1 MTLSV
6 LSSLF
11 SDVSTI
17 KGIGPKTAQWLRYL
31 CGGSSVLD
39 VLWHLPTNVIHRP
52 FYEKEP
58 LQNQPICIK
67 VKIDE
72 YLIPPVRRRP
82 LKIICQT
89 DFGRLDLVFFH
100 YHQAS
105 LTEKFPIG
113 TDVFL
118 SGTIQVKDDFY
129 EMVHP
134 DFMALKKE
142 DIPEFE
148 SVYPMSQGKNSIF
161 FNRLVQKMWEKVPNL
176 PEWLDEET
184 LKESGYFPWRKSM
197 FLAHNPR
204 SLKDCSIE
212 SFARKRLIFDELL
225 AHQLALKLIRRY
237 HQKQKGIS
245 CEIKA
250 KTQLN
255 LPFKLTKAQQK
266 VLDEIYQDLSASYP
280 MNRLL
285 QGDVGSGK
293 TVVALL
299 SALKVIDSGYQSAF
313 MAPTD
318 ILARQH
324 YEKISTLLDGV
335 GIKVALLTAKEKGK
349 KRKEILSDLA
359 QGKIQLLIG
368 THALIEDNVV
378 FKNLALA
385 VVDEQHRFG
394 VNQRLAL
401 RQKQKGCNLFV
412 MSATPIPRSLAMT
425 NYGDM
430 DISVLDEKPMG
441 RQPVTT
447 RVMHLSKI
455 SQILEK
461 LKQTETQ
468 VYWVCPLVK
477 ETEKSD
483 LMASEKRFEELKS
496 FGFDV
501 GLVHGKMKADEK
513 ENVMRDFKAGKIQI
527 LVSTTVIEVGVDVPN
542 ANLMIIEHAE
552 RFGLATLHQLRGR
565 VGRGNQSA
573 YCVLLHGRL
582 GEKGKERLDILR
594 QTDDGFVISNKDLQ
608 MRGAG
613 EVLGVAQSGFQ
624 QYRLAQLPEH
634 QDLLDR
640 ADRYAQKIMKIDPE
654 LEKNKNLRIL
664 LYLFERQKAIM
675 TLKAG

>member
-1 MTLSV
+1 M
-6 LSSLF
+6 
-11 SDVSTI
+11 
-17 KGIGPKTAQWLRYL
+17 
-31 CGGSSVLD
+31 
-39 VLWHLPTNVIHRP
+39 
-52 FYEKEP
+52 
-58 LQNQPICIK
+58 
-67 VKIDE
+67 
-72 YLIPPVRRRP
+72 
-82 LKIICQT
+82 
-89 DFGRLDLVFFH
+89 
-100 YHQAS
+100 
-105 LTEKFPIG
+105 
-113 TDVFL
+113 
-118 SGTIQVKDDFY
+118 
-129 EMVHP
+129 
-134 DFMALKKE
+134 
-142 DIPEFE
+142 
-148 SVYPMSQGKNSIF
+148 
-161 FNRLVQKMWEKVPNL
+161 
-176 PEWLDEET
+176 
-184 LKESGYFPWRKSM
+184 
-197 FLAHNPR
+197 
-204 SLKDCSIE
+204 
-212 SFARKRLIFDELL
+212 
-225 AHQLALKLIRRY
+225 
-237 HQKQKGIS
+237 
-245 CEIKA
+245 
-250 KTQLN
+250 
-255 LPFKLTKAQQK
+255 
-266 VLDEIYQDLSASYP
+266 
-280 MNRLL
+280 
-285 QGDVGSGK
+285 
-293 TVVALL
+293 
-299 SALKVIDSGYQSAF
+299 
-313 MAPTD
+313 
-318 ILARQH
+318 
-324 YEKISTLLDGV
+324 
-335 GIKVALLTAKEKGK
+335 
-349 KRKEILSDLA
+349 
-359 QGKIQLLIG
+359 
-368 THALIEDNVV
+368 IEDNVV

-401 RQKQKGCNLFV
+401 RQKQKGCNLLV

-496 FGFDV
+496 FGFNV

-640 ADRYAQKIMKIDPE
+640 ADRYAQKIMKTDPE

>member
-1 MTLSV
+1 MDI
-6 LSSLF
+6 SL
-11 SDVSTI
+11 I
-17 KGIGPKTAQWLRYL
+17 KGIGPKTAKWLSYL

-39 VLWHLPTNVIHRP
+39 VLWHLPTSVIHRP
-52 FYEKEP
+52 FFDKNP
-58 LQNQPICIK
+58 LLNQPICIC

-82 LKIICQT
+82 LKIVCQA

-100 YHQAS
+100 YHLS
-105 LTEKFPIG
+105 SMTDNFPVG
-113 TDVFL
+113 T
-118 SGTIQVKDDFY
+118 QVYLAGSVQKKDDFY
-129 EMVHP
+129 EMIHP

-142 DIPEFE
+142 DIPEYE
-148 SVYPMSQGKNSIF
+148 AVYPMSQGKNTIIF
-161 FNRLVQKMWEKVPNL
+161 YRLIQRLLHNVPEL
-176 PEWLDEET
+176 PEWLDEKT
-184 LKESGYFPWRKSM
+184 IKEYRFHSWRDSM
-197 FLAHNPR
+197 LGAHNPQNEQ
-204 SLKDCSIE
+204 DCGSE
-212 SFARKRLIFDELL
+212 SVFRQRLIFDELL

-237 HQKQKGIS
+237 HQKQTGILCS
-245 CEIKA
+245 IRG
-250 KTQLN
+250 KTPLK
-255 LPFKLTKAQQK
+255 LPFELTKSQQK
-266 VLDEIYQDLSASYP
+266 VLNEIYQDMSATYP

-293 TVVALL
+293 TIVAVLA
-299 SALKVIDSGYQSAF
+299 ALNAIDSGYQAVF

-324 YEKISTLLDGV
+324 YDKIQNLLQSLGV
-335 GIKVALLTAKEKGK
+335 KVALLTAKEKGK
-349 KRKEILSDLA
+349 KRIEILSQLA
-359 QGKIQLLIG
+359 MGEIQLLIG

-401 RQKQKGCNLFV
+401 IQKQKGCNLLV

-430 DISVLDEKPMG
+430 DISILDEKPAG
-441 RQPVTT
+441 RQSILT
-447 RVMHLSKI
+447 RVMSLSKVPE
-455 SQILEK
+455 ILEK
-461 LKQTETQ
+461 LKSSDTQ
-468 VYWVCPLVK
+468 IYWVCPLVK

-496 FGFDV
+496 YGLNV
-501 GLVHGKMKADEK
+501 ALVHGKMKPDEK
-513 ENVMRDFKAGKIQI
+513 AKVMNDFKNNKIHI
-527 LVSTTVIEVGVDVPN
+527 LVATTVIEVGVDVPN
-542 ANLMIIEHAE
+542 ANIMIVEHAE

-565 VGRGNQSA
+565 VGRGHQSA
-573 YCVLLHGRL
+573 SCLLLHGRL

-594 QTDDGFVISNKDLQ
+594 QTDDGFVIADKDLK

-624 QYRLAQLPEH
+624 QYRLAELPEH

-640 ADRYAQKIMKIDPE
+640 ASFYAQKVLNEDSDLK
-654 LEKNKNLRIL
+654 KNENLRIL